1 MIRLENIN
9 KYYQQGDSQFHVL
22 HDINLNIDAGE
33 LVAIIGESGSGKSTL
48 INIIGFLAIFILA
61 TGKKII
67 I

>member
-22 HDINLNIDAGE
+22 HDINLNIEAGE

-48 INIIGFLAIFILA
+48 INIIGFLDD
-61 TGKKII
+61 K
-67 I
+67 